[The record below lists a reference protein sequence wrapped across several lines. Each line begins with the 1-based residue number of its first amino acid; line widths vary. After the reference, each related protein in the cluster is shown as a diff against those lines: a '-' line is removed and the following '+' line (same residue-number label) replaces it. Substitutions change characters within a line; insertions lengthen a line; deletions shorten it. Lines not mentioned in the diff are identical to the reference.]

1 MKAQNY
7 GNYLRFQ
14 SFQGYFFIFY
24 VKWQNCLKFEP
35 KPHSKMPSLRQQVIR
50 KKILS
55 SAAQL
60 FFQGVVV
67 LAPIGVT
74 IWVVVSL
81 FNWVDN
87 FLPNL
92 LNFIFPLQFAEVN
105 GQIPK
110 VTGLGFVVAITL
122 VLVVGWLSSLF
133 FVERL
138 MSIFDKIL
146 EKTPGVKIIY
156 SSVKDFLEAFAGNK
170 KKFDQPVL
178 VNVDSS
184 DVWRIGFITQ
194 NNTEHFGLKDFV
206 TVYVPHS
213 YAISG
218 ITYIVPVDR
227 IKKMPK
233 GVNASEAMKYVV
245 SGGVTTVDDA
255 ESTTAVNVG
264 NATITNIENSN
275 TQA

>member
-1 MKAQNY
+1 
-7 GNYLRFQ
+7 
-14 SFQGYFFIFY
+14 
-24 VKWQNCLKFEP
+24 
-35 KPHSKMPSLRQQVIR
+35 MPSLRQQVIR
-50 KKILS
+50 QKILS
-55 SAAQL
+55 TAAQL

-122 VLVVGWLSSLF
+122 VLAVGWLSSLF

-170 KKFDQPVL
+170 KKFDKPVL
-178 VNVDSS
+178 VCIDAE
-184 DVWRIGFITQ
+184 DIWRIGFITQ
-194 NNTEHFGLKDFV
+194 ENCEHLGLKDHV

-218 ITYIVPVDR
+218 ISFILPLSKT
-227 IKKMPK
+227 KKLPK
-233 GVNASEAMKYVV
+233 HINASEAMKYVI

-255 ESTTAVNVG
+255 ENESTMHIG
-264 NATITNIENSN
+264 NTNIE
-275 TQA
+275 A